1 MSGEDDM
8 MSGTSTNVGVGR
20 CMMCGEDSIQQ
31 QKARDQFIPHPNPLG
46 AGYVECNRCK
56 RKACRKCI
64 NGWLDRITNCTVIS
78 EDAMENDV
86 TIKTIRK
93 MAIIIN
99 NPPYHRTIDIGTCCC
114 FKQSIDKYATKTI
127 TKVPMPPTPK
137 QMKGIKI
144 RSSNIHKEYLD
155 ALLPGFR

>member
-1 MSGEDDM
+1 
-8 MSGTSTNVGVGR
+8 
-20 CMMCGEDSIQQ
+20 
-31 QKARDQFIPHPNPLG
+31 
-46 AGYVECNRCK
+46 
-56 RKACRKCI
+56 
-64 NGWLDRITNCTVIS
+64 
-78 EDAMENDV
+78 MENDV

-155 ALLPGFR
+155 EELANDEYDDDECDEEYEESYYDNNISRQEGIAINRRTIKNNKDVSSTTNNLEMYHKHPTEYTAVNKMKWEKTHEILNNINDNYFN